1 MSSPFS
7 VICRDS
13 KRYQILADLESYK
26 LLFERLKSKVD
37 SLDYDLKQIIALKEE
52 YRIWTVDYKIII
64 LDQQVQALILKK
76 EQLEKEMSQSFDD
89 LVKMDKLEK
98 QSIEVNKYET
108 KKEIEEYFR

>member
-1 MSSPFS
+1 ML
-7 VICRDS
+7 I
-13 KRYQILADLESYK
+13 DLESYK

-52 YRIWTVDYKIII
+52 YRIWILDYKIIT
-64 LDQQVQALILKK
+64 LDQQVQALLLKK

-98 QSIEVNKYET
+98 QSIEVNKFET
-108 KKEIEEYFR
+108 KKEIEEYVR